1 MGSKSIFNACLSK
14 LFPFQIPEGQKDQLR
29 NLVLDDGLGTPFIN
43 VSFSGLLWGYEDDL
57 YCLELDVPKGCNKG
71 NDPFSAGG
79 GGDDPFGGDGD
90 DWDFKRKK
98 RSVSSGE
105 EIFEKP
111 GKFEE

>member
-57 YCLELDVPKGCNKG
+57 YCLDLNVPRGCNKG
-71 NDPFSAGG
+71 DS
-79 GGDDPFGGDGD
+79 PFGEDYEEDSDD
-90 DWDFKRKK
+90 DWDFKRRK
-98 RSVSSGE
+98 RSVSSEG

-111 GKFEE
+111 GETR

>member
-1 MGSKSIFNACLSK
+1 M
-14 LFPFQIPEGQKDQLR
+14 
-29 NLVLDDGLGTPFIN
+29 GTPFIN

-111 GKFEE
+111 GKFEKEMHPRKGCVSSFLLSITLFKILLGAD